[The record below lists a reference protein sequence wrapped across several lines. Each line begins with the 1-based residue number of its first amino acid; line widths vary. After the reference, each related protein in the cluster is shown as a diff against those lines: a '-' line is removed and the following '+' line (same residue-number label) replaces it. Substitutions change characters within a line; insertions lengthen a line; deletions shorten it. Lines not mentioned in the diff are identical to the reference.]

1 MEHIG
6 NNKVDANTES
16 GKPRLF
22 ITTGNQ
28 ALTKGKSGTNKN
40 HALIKQCNLIMLSK
54 TAPALRH

>member
-6 NNKVDANTES
+6 NNKVDVNAES

-28 ALTKGKSGTNKN
+28 SLTKGRKRHRQKN
-40 HALIKQCNLIMLSK
+40 TPFTIQPNNTTKDSH
-54 TAPALRH
+54 

>member
-6 NNKVDANTES
+6 NNKVDVNTES

-28 ALTKGKSGTNKN
+28 SLTKGIKRHQQN
-40 HALIKQCNLIMLSK
+40 HALNNA
-54 TAPALRH
+54 TY